1 MRELIVDAFAGG
13 GGASTGIEMAL
24 GRSPDI
30 AINHD
35 PDAIAMHAANHP
47 ATRHM
52 MSDVWSVDPVAVCDG
67 RPVGLLWASPDCK
80 HFSKAKGG
88 KPVAKNIRDLA
99 WVVIRWAEAVRPR
112 VICLENVEEFRT
124 WGPLVEVGP
133 DKFLPCPDRKGQTF
147 DRWVGE
153 LRRLGYVVEWR
164 ELRACD
170 YGAPTIRKRLFLIA
184 RCDKRPIAWPEP
196 THGDPKSA
204 EVKAGRR
211 LPWRTAAEIIDWSL
225 PCPSIFLTREEART
239 VGANRPLADAT
250 MARIAKGVKRYVLDA
265 ALPFIVRTAHGEV
278 GPNSKRWGHSEHT
291 LGAPLPTVTA
301 SPDFALVAPSV
312 APFMVPITHTGSDRV
327 NDIAEPVRTLTT
339 AHRGEHAVVA
349 PYLVPR
355 YGERDGQ
362 EPRALSVDAP
372 YPTIVPGN
380 NGGALVA
387 PLIVKNNFGDKPH
400 YPIDEPV
407 RTIVAGGQHHMVV
420 APHIETIRNADK
432 PFNGADEPTHTVTAD
447 GARLALVSAFL
458 AQHNVER
465 GGGAKPGR
473 PVDAPISTIMQSGSQ
488 QGVIEAS
495 LTSYQ
500 YSSGPGEGDVR
511 KPLGAITADGNHA
524 AEVRAFLIKY
534 FGSDQDPRLEE
545 PLHTVTSKHRF
556 GLVTVQGEVYRIV
569 DIGMRMLTPRE
580 LFRAQGFPD
589 SYIIDRGAD
598 GLPTTKTSQVAR
610 CGNSVS
616 PVMAQAL
623 VAANFVPDEI
633 VLPPRRRQ
641 ARPGVWNAGP
651 LFVSAGIVVE
661 AAE

>member
-13 GGASTGIEMAL
+13 GGASTGIELAL

-47 ATRHM
+47 DTRHM
-52 MSDVWSVDPVAVCDG
+52 RSDIWSVNPEMACDG

-112 VICLENVEEFRT
+112 VILLENVEEFRD
-124 WGPLVEVGP
+124 WGPLVERSPGV
-133 DKFLPCPDRKGQTF
+133 FMPCPERKGQTF

-153 LRRLGYVVEWR
+153 LKRLGYAVEWR

-170 YGAPTIRKRLFLIA
+170 YGAPTIRKRLFLVA
-184 RCDKRPIAWPEP
+184 RCDGRPIVWPEP
-196 THGDPKSA
+196 SHGDPKSA
-204 EVKAGRR
+204 DVKAGRR

-225 PCPSIFLTREEART
+225 PCPSIFLTREEGRA
-239 VGANRPLADAT
+239 VGSNRPLADAT
-250 MARIAKGVKRYVLDA
+250 MARIAKGVKRYVIDA
-265 ALPFIVRTAHGEV
+265 AEPFIVGVGGRMGQSPERPVSKPAQTITAKADSCLVVPVVSYAQQGGANRSAGE
-278 GPNSKRWGHSEHT
+278 
-291 LGAPLPTVTA
+291 PLHTVTA
-301 SPDFALVAPSV
+301 SPKDQNQIV
-312 APFMVPITHTGSDRV
+312 VPC
-327 NDIAEPVRTLTT
+327 
-339 AHRGEHAVVA
+339 
-349 PYLVPR
+349 LVPR
-355 YGERDGQ
+355 YGEREGQ
-362 EPRALSVDAP
+362 EPRALSVDRP
-372 YPTIVPGN
+372 YPTVVPGN

-400 YPIDEPV
+400 YPVDEPV

-420 APHIETIRNADK
+420 APHLETMRNADK
-432 PFNGADEPTHTVTAD
+432 PFNGADEPAHTVTAE

-458 AQHNVER
+458 AQHNTGVV
-465 GGGAKPGR
+465 GHGAEE
-473 PVDAPISTIMQSGSQ
+473 PVSTITAGGQFGAPQ
-488 QGVIEAS
+488 QAVIEAS
-495 LTSYQ
+495 LLSHQ
-500 YSSGPGEGDVR
+500 YSSGPGEGDPRQPMRTV
-511 KPLGAITADGNHA
+511 TADGNHA
-524 AEVRAFLIKY
+524 AEVRALLLKY
-534 FGSDQDPRLEE
+534 YGADQDPRLEE
-545 PLHTVTSKHRF
+545 PLHTVTSKDRF

-589 SYIIDRGAD
+589 TYIIDRGAD
-598 GLPTTKTSQVAR
+598 GRPTTKTSQVAR

-616 PVMAQAL
+616 PVMARAL
-623 VAANFVPDEI
+623 VGANYVPDEAAQA
-633 VLPPRRRQ
+633 PRRKR
-641 ARPGVWNAGP
+641 AAPGAWNAGP
-651 LFVSAGIVVE
+651 LFVSHGIVAE